1 MNKDV
6 IGVEYLGGYRLRLF
20 FEGGERREV
29 DIAELIPFD
38 GVFEPLNDPS
48 FFRQVT
54 VNPDIGTIVWPNGAD
69 VCPDV
74 LHERGKPASNLQR

>member
-6 IGVEYLGGYRLRLF
+6 IGVECLGGTRLRLT
-20 FEGGERREV
+20 FEGDERREV
-29 DIAELIPFD
+29 DVSQLVSFD

-69 VCPDV
+69 LCPDV
-74 LHERGKPASNLQR
+74 LFDESKESS